1 MANAL
6 DPVAFCAE
14 LLPEVRHFDYGA
26 EPWEKDL
33 ALWMLDES
41 VAAMQSGTKVWLYLN
56 QTGDCVGYGSLGL
69 RNWSYPTKKSPKVSV
84 LVIPAVAIRTEF
96 KGQPKVDRSD
106 DPRVDGRYSSQI
118 IRHLLDTAF
127 QWPGTIPAVGLFVD
141 PRNTPAIK
149 LYQRF
154 GFEKFDP
161 PYTDKTTGVVYDRYA
176 IRRA

>member
-6 DPVAFCAE
+6 TRVAFRAE
-14 LLPEVRHFDYGA
+14 LLPVVRDFNYGT

-33 ALWMLDES
+33 AAWMFDDC
-41 VAAMQSGTKVWLYLN
+41 VPAMASGTKVWLYLN
-56 QTGDCVGYGSLGL
+56 QDGECVGYGSLGPAL
-69 RNWSYPTKKSPKVSV
+69 WSYPKKNSPRVPV

-96 KGQPKVDRSD
+96 KGQPKDDRSD

-118 IRHLLDTAF
+118 MRQLLLTAF
-127 QWPGTIPAVGLFVD
+127 QWPGQFPVVGLFVD

-149 LYQRF
+149 VYERF

-161 PYTDKTTGVVYDRYA
+161 PYTDKTTGVAYDRYA
-176 IRRA
+176 IPRS